1 MTLNKDNEPINPKN
15 GKKLK
20 TKHSNVPAII
30 ITTIIVGLLVV
41 GGVMFASEK
50 LSDYITNQFVV
61 VSSVNLN

>member
-1 MTLNKDNEPINPKN
+1 MTLNKDNEPIDPKS

-20 TKHSNVPAII
+20 ANHSNVPAII

-50 LSDYITNQFVV
+50 LSNYIVDNFVV
-61 VSSVNLN
+61 VSNLE